1 MKSSSTTKLNQFNEI
16 NKHNTPLQLNQPSIM
31 NAYFKSANTSHKQP
45 SHSSHENKQQHDT
58 PTNTKDPNSKEHI
71 NELVQEKIKEL
82 NTNVER
88 LQREHNKVLQLKAE
102 YDRLLV
108 KFKNDNEDFA
118 KKKEIAEM
126 EFETQKANELKR
138 IEREKQI
145 QKRNT
150 NLLQDFPTKKER
162 TEIDNL
168 KEQIFNLEQQLKER
182 DKRNKLNLNRLKK
195 QLDDAYKKNES
206 LMQAIKVY
214 ENMK

>member
-31 NAYFKSANTSHKQP
+31 NAYFKSANTSHKPP

-58 PTNTKDPNSKEHI
+58 TKDPNSKEYI

>member
-1 MKSSSTTKLNQFNEI
+1 
-16 NKHNTPLQLNQPSIM
+16 M

-58 PTNTKDPNSKEHI
+58 TKDPNSKEHI

>member
-1 MKSSSTTKLNQFNEI
+1 MKSTSSNKLNQFNEI

-31 NAYFKSANTSHKQP
+31 NNYFKSATNTNKQP
-45 SHSSHENKQQHDT
+45 SHSSNENKQHD
-58 PTNTKDPNSKEHI
+58 NNNNNNSKEHI

-82 NTNVER
+82 NVNVER

-102 YDRLLV
+102 YDRLLL

-118 KKKEIAEM
+118 KKKELAEI

-150 NLLQDFPTKKER
+150 NLLQDFPSKKER

-168 KEQIFNLEQQLKER
+168 KEQIYTLQQQLKE
-182 DKRNKLNLNRLKK
+182 
-195 QLDDAYKKNES
+195 
-206 LMQAIKVY
+206 
-214 ENMK
+214 

>member
-31 NAYFKSANTSHKQP
+31 NNYFKSAVHPTKPP
-45 SHSSHENKQQHDT
+45 SHSSHENKQPDT
-58 PTNTKDPNSKEHI
+58 TITKDPNSKEHI